1 MENVFSPT
9 TYTAVRVKSI
19 FGVRCIGE
27 LKMRLTAV
35 FLFCCSFSLCAAE
48 FQRLDSNTDADG
60 VLRVHIK
67 SDYQP
72 EPSLIR
78 ILATEAGKAAQP
90 LRILFVLPV
99 EPKEEHRFGDGFE
112 ELRKLNVPVTHGVI
126 VVAPTFNQIPWYADH
141 PTDPLRRH
149 ESHFIR
155 AIVPLIDEL
164 FPGEKR
170 QRLLLG
176 FSKSGYGAYA
186 MLLRHPDLFYAA
198 SAWDSPLT
206 KTAPNEFQMGEI
218 FGTQEQFAKYQL
230 TTLLPEHAKLLQAR
244 KRLYLAGHDNFL
256 KHTQDAHALLESLQ
270 IPHDYREGPKRKHV
284 WGSGW
289 MIESVDELTKLAAE
303 KDSK

>member
-1 MENVFSPT
+1 MRF
-9 TYTAVRVKSI
+9 AVS
-19 FGVRCIGE
+19 
-27 LKMRLTAV
+27 
-35 FLFCCSFSLCAAE
+35 FLFCSLSLVAAE
-48 FQRLDSNTDADG
+48 FQRLDSKTDADG
-60 VLRVHIK
+60 VLRIHIK
-67 SDYQP
+67 SEFQP

-78 ILATEAGKAAQP
+78 ILAPDAAKAAQP

-99 EPKEEHRFGDGFE
+99 EPKEEKRFGDGFE
-112 ELRKLNVPVTHGVI
+112 EFRKLNVHAKHGLI

-141 PTDPLRRH
+141 PTDPARRH

-155 AIVPLIDEL
+155 AVLPLIDEL

-186 MLLRHPDLFYAA
+186 MLLRHPELFYAA
-198 SAWDSPLT
+198 SAWDSPLM
-206 KTAPNEFQMGEI
+206 KTEPNQFQMSEV
-218 FGTQEQFAKYQL
+218 FGTQAQFEKYQL
-230 TTLLPEHAKLLQAR
+230 TTLFPSQAKTLQSR

-270 IPHDYREGPKRKHV
+270 IPHDYREGPKRPHV

-289 MIESVDELTKLAAE
+289 MIESVDALVLLSQLEAA
-303 KDSK
+303 K